1 MMSYVFVPCRPHAS
15 SVKCRINCGK
25 MVVSRH
31 PYNKLTALAVKKL
44 KAPGRH
50 ADGNGLYLVI
60 DPSGARRW
68 MQRLMVAGKR
78 RDIGLGSTSVVSL
91 DEARELAL
99 RNKRI
104 ARSGGDPLA
113 QKRQEQGQA
122 ISFRDVAAKVHEQH
136 EGAWKNEK
144 HKAQWLSSLE
154 NHAFPKI
161 GYMPFGEITSAEV
174 LTVLSPIWNEK
185 PETAKRVLQRIRSVI
200 KWAKAKGYHKGDD
213 PVELA
218 LAALPRR
225 TKKANHH
232 ASLPFAALPDVYEQL
247 VASHLGDATKQ
258 ALRFAILTACRT
270 TEVLEADWSEID
282 IDNKLWIIP
291 ACRMKAGE
299 VHQVPLSSE
308 AVQTLL
314 EAGIEPSGLIFKSP
328 VNGRAL
334 SNNTLRVALQKR
346 LGVDS
351 TVHGLR
357 STFKDWAAETTG
369 YANEVSEMAL
379 AHKIRNQVE
388 AAYRRGDLL
397 EKRRHLMQDWS
408 DFVTRSETTVVQLRQ
423 DTSNVRKGLS

>member
-1 MMSYVFVPCRPHAS
+1 MFVSCSPHDS
-15 SVKCRINCGK
+15 QVICGIECGVKVAN
-25 MVVSRH
+25 RH
-31 PYNKLTALAVKKL
+31 PSNKLTALAVKKL
-44 KAPGRH
+44 NKAGRY

-68 MQRLMVAGKR
+68 MQRLMIGGKR
-78 RDIGLGSTSVVSL
+78 HDIGLGSVRIVSL
-91 DEARELAL
+91 DEARENAL

-113 QKRQEQGQA
+113 QKHQEQGQV
-122 ISFRDVAAKVHEQH
+122 ISFRDVAFKVHEQY

-161 GYMPFGEITSAEV
+161 GYKPVGEITSADV
-174 LTVLSPIWNEK
+174 LTVLGPIWNEK
-185 PETAKRVLQRIRSVI
+185 PETAKRVLQRIRAII
-200 KWAKAKGYHKGDD
+200 KWAKAKAYHKGDD

-225 TKKANHH
+225 SKKAVHH
-232 ASLPFAALPDVYEQL
+232 ASLPFAALPDVYGQL
-247 VASHLGDATKQ
+247 TVSQLADATKQ
-258 ALRFAILTACRT
+258 ALRLVILTACRT
-270 TEVLEADWSEID
+270 TEALEADWSEID
-282 IDNKLWIIP
+282 MEKKLWTIP
-291 ACRMKAGE
+291 AERMKAGE
-299 VHQVPLSSE
+299 AHQVPLSSE
-308 AVQTLL
+308 ALQTLL
-314 EAGIEPSGLIFKSP
+314 EAGVEPAGLIFKSP

-334 SNNTLRVALQKR
+334 SNNTLRIALQTR
-346 LGVDS
+346 LGVDT

-369 YANEVSEMAL
+369 YANEVSEMVL

-397 EKRRHLMQDWS
+397 EKRRYLMQEWS
-408 DFVTRSETTVVQLRQ
+408 DFVTQSETTKAQLRQ
-423 DTSNVRKGLS
+423 DKPNVRNNND

>member
-1 MMSYVFVPCRPHAS
+1 
-15 SVKCRINCGK
+15 
-25 MVVSRH
+25 
-31 PYNKLTALAVKKL
+31 
-44 KAPGRH
+44 
-50 ADGNGLYLVI
+50 
-60 DPSGARRW
+60 
-68 MQRLMVAGKR
+68 MVAGRR

-91 DEARELAL
+91 DEAREIAL
-99 RNKRI
+99 RNKRM
-104 ARSGGDPLA
+104 ARAGGDPLA

-122 ISFRDVAAKVHEQH
+122 NSFRDVAAKVHEQH
-136 EGAWKNEK
+136 EGAWKNKK

-161 GYMPFGEITSAEV
+161 GYMPVGEITSDEV

-185 PETAKRVLQRIRSVI
+185 PETAKRALQRIRAVI

-247 VASHLGDATKQ
+247 VASQLAAATKQ
-258 ALRFAILTACRT
+258 ALRFVILTACRT

-282 IDNKLWIIP
+282 IDNKLWTIP
-291 ACRMKAGE
+291 ASRMKAGE

-314 EAGIEPSGLIFKSP
+314 EAGVEPYGLIFKSP

-334 SNNTLRVALQKR
+334 SNNTLRIALQKR

-357 STFKDWAAETTG
+357 STFEDWAAETTG

>member
-1 MMSYVFVPCRPHAS
+1 MSYLFVPCSPHES
-15 SVKCRINCGK
+15 SVKCGMECGVK
-25 MVVSRH
+25 VTNRH
-31 PYNKLTALAVKKL
+31 PSNKLTALAVKKL
-44 KAPGRH
+44 TAPGRH

-60 DPSGARRW
+60 DPNGARRW

-91 DEARELAL
+91 DEARELAF

-104 ARSGGDPLA
+104 ARAGGDPLA
-113 QKRQEQGQA
+113 QKRQVQGQA

-161 GYMPFGEITSAEV
+161 GYMPVGEITSAEV

-185 PETAKRVLQRIRSVI
+185 PETAKRVLQRIRAVI

-232 ASLPFAALPDVYEQL
+232 ASLPFGALPDVYEQL
-247 VASHLGDATKQ
+247 VASQLAAATKQ
-258 ALRFAILTACRT
+258 ALRFVVLTACRT

-291 ACRMKAGE
+291 AGRMKAGE

-314 EAGIEPSGLIFKSP
+314 EAGVEPSGLIFKSP

-334 SNNTLRVALQKR
+334 SNNTLRIALQKR

-423 DTSNVRKGLS
+423 DTSNVRNNIR

>member
-1 MMSYVFVPCRPHAS
+1 MISYVLVPCGPHES
-15 SVKCRINCGK
+15 LLKCGMECGVKVTN
-25 MVVSRH
+25 RH
-31 PYNKLTALAVKKL
+31 PSNKLTALAVKKL
-44 KAPGRH
+44 TAPGRH

-68 MQRLMVAGKR
+68 VQRLVVAGKR
-78 RDIGLGSTSVVSL
+78 RDIGLGSVRIVSL

-113 QKRQEQGQA
+113 QKRQEEGQA
-122 ISFRDVAAKVHEQH
+122 ILFRDVAIKVHDQH
-136 EGAWKNEK
+136 EGAWKNDK
-144 HKAQWLSSLE
+144 HKAQWISSLQ
-154 NHAFPKI
+154 NHVFPKI
-161 GYMPFGEITSAEV
+161 GYMPVGEVTSADV

-185 PETAKRVLQRIRSVI
+185 PETAKRVLQRIRAVI

-225 TKKANHH
+225 TKKATHH
-232 ASLPFAALPDVYEQL
+232 ASLAFAALPDLYERLIASQL
-247 VASHLGDATKQ
+247 ADATKL
-258 ALRFAILTACRT
+258 ALRFVILTACRT

-282 IDNKLWIIP
+282 IDKKLWTIP
-291 ACRMKAGE
+291 AARMKAGDA
-299 VHQVPLSSE
+299 HQVPLSSE
-308 AVQTLL
+308 ALQTLL
-314 EAGIEPSGLIFKSP
+314 EAGVEPSGLIFKSP

-334 SNNTLRVALQKR
+334 SNNTLRIALQKR
-346 LGVDS
+346 LGADS

-397 EKRRHLMQDWS
+397 EKRRHLMEDWS
-408 DFVTRSETTVVQLRQ
+408 QFVT
-423 DTSNVRKGLS
+423 KGQNKVINLMEVSQNEQ

>member
-1 MMSYVFVPCRPHAS
+1 VLVPCGPRES
-15 SVKCRINCGK
+15 LLKCGIECGVKVTG
-25 MVVSRH
+25 RH
-31 PYNKLTALAVKKL
+31 PFNKLTALALKKL
-44 KAPGRH
+44 TAPGRH

-68 MQRLMVAGKR
+68 VQRLVVAGKR
-78 RDIGLGSTSVVSL
+78 RDIGLGSVRIVSL

-104 ARSGGDPLA
+104 ARAGGDPLA
-113 QKRQEQGQA
+113 QKRQAQGRA
-122 ISFRDVAAKVHEQH
+122 ISFRDVAIKVHEQH
-136 EGAWKNEK
+136 EGAWKNNK

-154 NHAFPKI
+154 NHVFPII
-161 GYMPFGEITSAEV
+161 GYMPVGEITSAEV

-185 PETAKRVLQRIRSVI
+185 PETAKRVFQRIRSVI
-200 KWAKAKGYHKGDD
+200 KWAKAKGYHRGDD

-225 TKKANHH
+225 TKKAIHH
-232 ASLPFAALPDVYEQL
+232 ASLPFAALPDLYNQL
-247 VASHLGDATKQ
+247 ISSQLAGATKR
-258 ALRFAILTACRT
+258 ALRFVILTACRT
-270 TEVLEADWSEID
+270 TEALEADWSEID
-282 IDNKLWIIP
+282 MDNKLWTIP
-291 ACRMKAGE
+291 AGRMKAGE
-299 VHQVPLSSE
+299 AHQVPLSSE
-308 AVQTLL
+308 ALQTLL
-314 EAGIEPSGLIFKSP
+314 EAGAEPSGLIFKSP

-334 SNNTLRVALQKR
+334 SNNTLRIALQKR
-346 LGVDS
+346 LCADS

-408 DFVTRSETTVVQLRQ
+408 DFVTGSATTVVQLRQ
-423 DTSNVRKGLS
+423 DGSNVRNSIN

>member
-1 MMSYVFVPCRPHAS
+1 MFVSCGLHES
-15 SVKCRINCGK
+15 QVICGIECGVKVAN
-25 MVVSRH
+25 RH
-31 PYNKLTALAVKKL
+31 PSNKLTALAVNKL
-44 KAPGRH
+44 KRAGRY

-68 MQRLMVAGKR
+68 MQRLMIGGKR
-78 RDIGLGSTSVVSL
+78 RDIGLGSVRIVSL
-91 DEARELAL
+91 DEARENAL

-104 ARSGGDPLA
+104 ARLGGDPLA
-113 QKRQEQGQA
+113 QKRQQQGQA
-122 ISFRDVAAKVHEQH
+122 ISFRDVAFKVHEQH
-136 EGAWKNEK
+136 ESAWKNEK

-161 GYMPFGEITSAEV
+161 GYKPVGEITSADV
-174 LTVLSPIWNEK
+174 LTVLGPIWNEK
-185 PETAKRVLQRIRSVI
+185 PETAKRVLQRIRAII
-200 KWAKAKGYHKGDD
+200 KWAKAKAYYKGDD

-225 TKKANHH
+225 TKKAVHH
-232 ASLPFAALPDVYEQL
+232 SSMPFAALPDVYEQL
-247 VASHLGDATKQ
+247 IVSQVADATKQ
-258 ALRFAILTACRT
+258 ALRFVILTACRT
-270 TEVLEADWSEID
+270 TEALEADWSEID
-282 IDNKLWIIP
+282 MEKKLWTIP
-291 ACRMKAGE
+291 AERMKAGE

-308 AVQTLL
+308 ALQTLL
-314 EAGIEPSGLIFKSP
+314 KAGVEPSGLIFKSP

-334 SNNTLRVALQKR
+334 SNNTLRIALQKR

-408 DFVTRSETTVVQLRQ
+408 DFVTQSETAIVQLRQ
-423 DTSNVRKGLS
+423 DKPNVRNNTG